1 MEHKIK
7 RNRII
12 YFVIL
17 IIVMLLGIGSRKFGE
32 YLPKFIVL
40 YAGDVLWAMMVYVG
54 FAFIFNKVTYKKITI
69 MAFIFSYAIEFSQL
83 YQASWINSIRATT
96 IGALVLGHGFLFTD
110 LICYSLGIGIALA
123 IEKFIIK

>member
-1 MEHKIK
+1 
-7 RNRII
+7 
-12 YFVIL
+12 
-17 IIVMLLGIGSRKFGE
+17 MLLGVGSRKFGE